1 MRQATLESAD
11 ESAAWAARQPQ
22 PLVWLHAALTV
33 RIMCGILPSLA
44 MHRRRWTASSFPTT
58 SLSFCG
64 LYFSTLPRKYASS
77 DATRRC
83 LPRHASAAQLAGR
96 PPSSRRRASPTG
108 TPPSAWRGGGQGQEA
123 ANNGADSALE
133 ALKACNC
140 VRQPRGQKR
149 HTPHPT
155 APPRRGTYHGAEAI
169 SAGCNWRENVVR
181 GLINCPAAG
190 QLKRSRFFWR
200 ERPAVA
206 SSHSPHTV
214 VEPG

>member
-77 DATRRC
+77 DATRIC

-149 HTPHPT
+149 HTPHPA

-169 SAGCNWRENVVR
+169 SAGWRENVVR
-181 GLINCPAAG
+181 AWPSITNLALINCPSPG
-190 QLKRSRFFWR
+190 LLDQTLKKS
-200 ERPAVA
+200 V
-206 SSHSPHTV
+206 
-214 VEPG
+214 